1 MNVFLFQN
9 TVPSPDDVVAVINLL
24 NQMTALLALELA
36 TLSDESDLPSLGSS
50 NQYDS
55 LLGSEPSSL
64 GINPCLDILLT
75 ENILSHVLAASRMPI
90 SQGNLLKGIDNKTVR
105 FHPLF
110 TCISSLG
117 CPRMFKLVN

>member
-1 MNVFLFQN
+1 VNIFSFQN

-36 TLSDESDLPSLGSS
+36 ALSEESDLPSLGSS

-90 SQGNLLKGIDNKTVR
+90 SQGNLLKGFDKKIVR
-105 FHPLF
+105 RQGIIRLYLF
-110 TCISSLG
+110 SECKPYRTT
-117 CPRMFKLVN
+117 